1 MRHRRMKVE
10 VLVSVDVV
18 QSKPR
23 CLIGPKLRF
32 DLRPDLRLNRW
43 PRAHLK
49 PEPRE
54 VRAQMPGCVN
64 EIGQSFG
71 RQRRPAVDE
80 HQMQT
85 DAQTGETARARDCVR
100 RGSGGDHQACRREDA
115 LFMRQFHGG
124 IDLGRKPK
132 IVGRD
137 DEVLQSATSRS
148 RKNLKNSIPSRRRR
162 FIISGLRTISLT
174 IEAIFGARK

>member
-1 MRHRRMKVE
+1 MKVE

-18 QSKPR
+18 ESKPR
-23 CLIGPKLRF
+23 CLIGTKLRF

-71 RQRRPAVDE
+71 RQRWPAVDE

-85 DAQTGETARARDCVR
+85 NAQTGETARARDCVR

-137 DEVLQSATSRS
+137 D
-148 RKNLKNSIPSRRRR
+148 
-162 FIISGLRTISLT
+162 
-174 IEAIFGARK
+174 

>member
-10 VLVSVDVV
+10 VLMSVDVV
-18 QSKPR
+18 ESKPR

-43 PRAHLK
+43 PCAYLK

-100 RGSGGDHQACRREDA
+100 RGSGGDHQAC
-115 LFMRQFHGG
+115 
-124 IDLGRKPK
+124 KPK

-137 DEVLQSATSRS
+137 DKVLQRATSRS

-162 FIISGLRTISLT
+162 FIIS
-174 IEAIFGARK
+174 

>member
-18 QSKPR
+18 ESKPR

-49 PEPRE
+49 TEPRE